1 MIQESTAIQQV
12 SHTEQN
18 PWLIAES
25 QPHPIARHVRYVE
38 PGTRLPIDPN
48 NPARH
53 TDLTRTEQPLPAHEL
68 SYQQPY
74 RETETIRHWEST
86 YQRRPIE
93 VPRQETRT
101 SFSEQ
106 MVKDFPDLES
116 SLIASV
122 VMDAPTIASAIG
134 ALSRIRE
141 EDRNLQAARYK
152 QLAGPRDESSRTQQ
166 GNDSVRLQSER
177 SRAAVQDLLESEYPR
192 LDTRVVAVTFRDS
205 GYDLTFTRRVL
216 TCLSD
221 F

>member
-1 MIQESTAIQQV
+1 MASTWRSGWPTDYYDTADNSQDLGWHRYSESVPTIPNIPTMIQESTAIQQV

-93 VPRQETRT
+93 VPCNSET
-101 SFSEQ
+101 
-106 MVKDFPDLES
+106 
-116 SLIASV
+116 AY
-122 VMDAPTIASAIG
+122 
-134 ALSRIRE
+134 RIH
-141 EDRNLQAARYK
+141 
-152 QLAGPRDESSRTQQ
+152 
-166 GNDSVRLQSER
+166 
-177 SRAAVQDLLESEYPR
+177 
-192 LDTRVVAVTFRDS
+192 
-205 GYDLTFTRRVL
+205 
-216 TCLSD
+216 
-221 F
+221 